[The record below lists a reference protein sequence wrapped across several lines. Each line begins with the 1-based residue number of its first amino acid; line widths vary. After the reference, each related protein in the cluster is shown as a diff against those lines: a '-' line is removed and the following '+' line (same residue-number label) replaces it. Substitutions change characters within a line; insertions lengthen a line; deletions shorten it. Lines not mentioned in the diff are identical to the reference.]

1 MGTWPDESP
10 RSDDLRSTD
19 ELVGKSK
26 STAPRIYQSSGM
38 SSPCCIWLDLPCLWT
53 LGFLNLA
60 SSSTDVCVQIQL
72 ISLHP
77 IPVTT
82 HSTSVTE
89 GTILSHFLVIR
100 IHSIILAILLL
111 TLVVVACPSIDFFY
125 AYTLHHSR
133 IPDRIVTTL
142 PALISQP

>member
-1 MGTWPDESP
+1 
-10 RSDDLRSTD
+10 
-19 ELVGKSK
+19 
-26 STAPRIYQSSGM
+26 
-38 SSPCCIWLDLPCLWT
+38 LWT

-89 GTILSHFLVIR
+89 RTILSHFLLVR
-100 IHSIILAILLL
+100 ILALKLLS
-111 TLVVVACPSIDFFY
+111 LVVVACPSIDFS
-125 AYTLHHSR
+125 THIRCIILE
-133 IPDRIVTTL
+133 
-142 PALISQP
+142 SQTE